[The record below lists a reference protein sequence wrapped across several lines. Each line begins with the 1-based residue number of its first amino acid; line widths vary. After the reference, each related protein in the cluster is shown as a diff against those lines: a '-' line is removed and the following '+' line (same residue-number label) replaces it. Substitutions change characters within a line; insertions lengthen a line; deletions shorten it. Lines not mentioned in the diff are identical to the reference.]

1 MNNHLDAKKALKI
14 TAGLCSKKEYCCSD
28 IQKKLDVWEITPQ
41 EQTEIIA
48 FLIKNKFIDEERFA
62 TFYARDKFRFNK
74 WGKQKIAQMLKQKNI
89 ASNIIT
95 AALSSL
101 NEQDYDQTCL
111 SLLQQKRK
119 SIKDTDSYQIK
130 AKLFRF
136 GLSRGFDYDTV
147 NRTLEHIQ
155 KNTE

>member
-14 TAGLCSKKEYCCSD
+14 TAGLCSKKEYCSSD
-28 IQKKLDVWEITPQ
+28 IQKKLDTWEIPSQ
-41 EQTEIIA
+41 EQTEIIT
-48 FLIKNKFIDEERFA
+48 FLIKNKFIDDERFA

-74 WGKQKIAQMLKQKNI
+74 WGKQKITQMLKQKNI
-89 ASNIIT
+89 ASSIIT
-95 AALSSL
+95 TALFSL

-111 SLLQQKRK
+111 SLLQQKQK
-119 SIKDTDSYQIK
+119 SIKDTNPYQIK

-147 NRTLEHIQ
+147 NRALDRLSTINE
-155 KNTE
+155 